1 MFVLITYMAVN
12 PLALFTLAIE
22 LFLIH
27 LLFVLVVLYVYVLWY
42 Y

>member
-1 MFVLITYMAVN
+1 MFILITFTPVN
-12 PLALFTLAIE
+12 PLALLTLGIE

-27 LLFVLVVLYVYVLWY
+27 LLFVLIVLYVYVLWY

>member
-1 MFVLITYMAVN
+1 MFVQITYVAFK

-27 LLFVLVVLYVYVLWY
+27 LLFVLIVLYVYVLWY